1 MEVATGIHR
10 IEGDLGERYV
20 CQYLLLGE
28 ERALLVDTGL
38 RDMPEQ
44 VIAPYLAG
52 LGRSLAD
59 LDDVL
64 ISHADVD
71 HCGGN
76 RALRAAAPGARLLC
90 GEADRPWIESNAA
103 MLAGNYRWYEPY
115 GFGPTTEDVAFLQH
129 ELGGDAPV
137 DVGLQGGE
145 TLRLGPSWRVEVLAL
160 PGHTPGHLGLWD
172 PRSGAAIVIDA
183 VLADGVYDRAGTRL
197 IPPRYY
203 TAGGYEATIRRLRAL
218 DPALL
223 LTAHYPVMERDEARA
238 FLDRSLA
245 FVQAVRDAVRGGRPR
260 RERPSCGRSPRR
272 WTRRSARSRPS
283 RTSSP
288 RPCARISPRS
298 DTASKVAA
306 MWRWSHSSCS
316 WR

>member
-1 MEVATGIHR
+1 MEVAPGIHR

-20 CQYLLLGE
+20 CQYLLIGE
-28 ERALLVDTGL
+28 SRTLLVDTGL
-38 RDMPEQ
+38 RDMPAE

-52 LGRSLAD
+52 LGRSVAD
-59 LDDVL
+59 VDDVL

-76 RALRAAAPGARLLC
+76 RSLRALAPGARFLC

-103 MLAGNYRWYEPY
+103 MLAGNYRWYEAY
-115 GFGPTTEDVAFLQH
+115 GFGPAPDDLAFIER

-137 DVGLQGGE
+137 DVGLRGGE

-172 PRSGAAIVIDA
+172 PRSGAAIVVDA
-183 VLADGVYDRAGTRL
+183 VLSDGVYDRAGNRL

-203 TAGGYEATIRRLRAL
+203 SASDYEATIRRVRAL
-218 DPALL
+218 DPELL
-223 LTAHYPVMERDEARA
+223 LTAHYPVMERDAARA

-245 FVQAVRDAVRGGRPR
+245 FVGAVRDAVGAGGTTDLWPL
-260 RERPSCGRSPRR
+260 
-272 WTRRSARSRPS
+272 TRAVDAAVGPFPAF
-283 RTSSP
+283 THEL
-288 RPCARISPRS
+288 A
-298 DTASKVAA
+298 ASVRAHLA
-306 MWRWSHSSCS
+306 EA
-316 WR
+316 

>member
-1 MEVATGIHR
+1 MEVAPGIHR

-20 CQYLLLGE
+20 CQYLLAGE
-28 ERALLVDTGL
+28 ERLLLVDTGL

-76 RALRAAAPGARLLC
+76 LTARTLWPDARFMC

-103 MLAGNYRWYEPY
+103 MLAGNYRWYEAY
-115 GFGPTTEDVAFLQH
+115 GFGPAPEDIAFLEH
-129 ELGGDAPV
+129 ELGGDAPI
-137 DVGLQGGE
+137 DTGLRWGE
-145 TLRLGPSWRVEVLAL
+145 TLRLGPGRRLEVLAL

-172 PRSGAAIVIDA
+172 AATGAAIVIDA
-183 VLADGVYDRAGTRL
+183 VLSDGVYDRAGTRL

-203 TAGGYEATIRRLRAL
+203 DAAAYEATIRRLRAL
-218 DPALL
+218 DPELL
-223 LTAHYPVMERDEARA
+223 LTAHYDVMERAAARE
-238 FLDRSLA
+238 FLDRSLE
-245 FVQAVRDAVRGGRPR
+245 FVREVRAAVRAAKTTDLRAATEAVNAAVGPFPAFTH
-260 RERPSCGRSPRR
+260 ELAASVRSHL
-272 WTRRSARSRPS
+272 AEL
-283 RTSSP
+283 
-288 RPCARISPRS
+288 
-298 DTASKVAA
+298 
-306 MWRWSHSSCS
+306 
-316 WR
+316 

>member
-1 MEVATGIHR
+1 MMPAATRPYDPAVMEVATGIHR

-90 GEADRPWIESNAA
+90 GEADRAWIESNAA

-115 GFGPTTEDVAFLQH
+115 GFGPTAEDVAFLER

-137 DVGLQGGE
+137 DVGLRGGE

-172 PRSGAAIVIDA
+172 PRSGAAIIIDA
-183 VLADGVYDRAGTRL
+183 ALADGVYDRAGNRL

-245 FVQAVRDAVRGGRPR
+245 FVQAVRDAVRAGVRAGTTELWPLTQAVDAAVGPFPAFTH
-260 RERPSCGRSPRR
+260 EL
-272 WTRRSARSRPS
+272 A
-283 RTSSP
+283 
-288 RPCARISPRS
+288 
-298 DTASKVAA
+298 ASVRAHLA
-306 MWRWSHSSCS
+306 EV
-316 WR
+316 

>member
-1 MEVATGIHR
+1 
-10 IEGDLGERYV
+10 
-20 CQYLLLGE
+20 
-28 ERALLVDTGL
+28 
-38 RDMPEQ
+38 MPST
-44 VIAPYLAG
+44 VVAPYLESV
-52 LGRSLAD
+52 GRGLAD
-59 LDDVL
+59 VDDVL

-76 RALRAAAPGARLLC
+76 RLLRSLAPRARLWC

-115 GFGPTTEDVAFLQH
+115 GFGPSSDDVAFLEH

-137 DVGLQGGE
+137 DVGLRGGE

-183 VLADGVYDRAGTRL
+183 VLSDGVYDRAGNRL

-203 TAGGYEATIRRLRAL
+203 SARDYEATIRRLRAL

-223 LTAHYPVMERDEARA
+223 LTAHYEVMERDAARS

-245 FVQAVRDAVRGGRPR
+245 FVGAVRAAVAGGQTRELWPLTQEVDAAVGPFPAFTHELAASVRAHLA
-260 RERPSCGRSPRR
+260 E
-272 WTRRSARSRPS
+272 
-283 RTSSP
+283 
-288 RPCARISPRS
+288 
-298 DTASKVAA
+298 V
-306 MWRWSHSSCS
+306 
-316 WR
+316 

>member
-1 MEVATGIHR
+1 MEVAQGIHR

-20 CQYLLLGE
+20 AQYLLLGE
-28 ERALLVDTGL
+28 QRTLLVDTGL
-38 RDMPEQ
+38 RDMPDQ
-44 VIAPYLAG
+44 VIAPYLAR
-52 LGRSLAD
+52 LGRSLTD

-76 RALRAAAPGARLLC
+76 RTLRAAAPNARLLC

-103 MLAGNYRWYEPY
+103 MLAENYRWYEPY
-115 GFGPTTEDVAFLQH
+115 GFGPAPEDIAFLER

-137 DVGLQGGE
+137 DVGLRGGE

-172 PRSGAAIVIDA
+172 PRSGTAIIIDA
-183 VLADGVYDRAGTRL
+183 ALSDGIYDRAGARL

-203 TAGGYEATIRRLRAL
+203 TTADYEATIRRLRAL

-223 LTAHYPVMERDEARA
+223 LTAHYPVMERDGARA
-238 FLDRSLA
+238 FLDSSLA
-245 FVQAVRDAVRGGRPR
+245 FVHAVRDAVRAGVRAGTTELWPLTQAVDAAVGPF
-260 RERPSCGRSPRR
+260 PSF
-272 WTRRSARSRPS
+272 THELA
-283 RTSSP
+283 
-288 RPCARISPRS
+288 
-298 DTASKVAA
+298 ASVRAHLA
-306 MWRWSHSSCS
+306 EV
-316 WR
+316 